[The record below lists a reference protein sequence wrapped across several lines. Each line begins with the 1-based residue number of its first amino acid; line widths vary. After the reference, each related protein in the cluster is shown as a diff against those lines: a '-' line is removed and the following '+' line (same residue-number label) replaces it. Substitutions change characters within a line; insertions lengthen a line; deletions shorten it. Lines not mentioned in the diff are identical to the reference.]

1 MSNKGKLTSKFRP
14 EVAHPV
20 EEKLMTHEGLELPVD
35 PSISEFLDE
44 DIRARHKVPPTETP
58 FILTVE
64 DLKMHFPVTKGLL
77 KRQVGSVKAVDGV
90 SFQLRQGETLGIVG
104 ESGSGKSTVGNC
116 VMRNLN
122 PTGGKIMFDG
132 ADVTRIKGKAL
143 DDFHRKLTMVTQD
156 PFASLDPRMR
166 IQDSILEGVRI
177 NKLVSG
183 RQEQADLVARL
194 LTLVGLNPKF
204 AERYPHE
211 FSGGQRQRISIARA
225 LALNPAFIVCDE
237 IVSALDV
244 SIQAQI
250 VSLMMK
256 LQEELGLTYIFIGH
270 DLSVVRHLSN
280 NVAVMY
286 LGKFME
292 LTSSDELYQKPL
304 HPYTQAL
311 ISAAPI
317 PKPKVDRERKRI
329 LLEGEVP
336 SPINPPKGCNFCTRC
351 RYADA
356 RCREEEPKLVDVGG
370 GHMVAC
376 HKVCGK

>member
-1 MSNKGKLTSKFRP
+1 MG
-14 EVAHPV
+14 H
-20 EEKLMTHEGLELPVD
+20 LP
-35 PSISEFLDE
+35 SCLLYT
-44 DIRARHKVPPTETP
+44 A
-58 FILTVE
+58 
-64 DLKMHFPVTKGLL
+64 LL
-77 KRQVGSVKAVDGV
+77 KRQVGAVKAVDDV
-90 SFQLRQGETLGIVG
+90 SFSIRQGETLGIVG

-116 VMRNLN
+116 VMRNLT
-122 PTGGKIMFDG
+122 PTGGRILFDG
-132 ADVTRIKGKAL
+132 REVTHIKGGAL
-143 DDFHRKLTMVTQD
+143 REFHKHLTMVTQD
-156 PFASLDPRMR
+156 PFASLDPRMKVS
-166 IQDSILEGVRI
+166 DSILEGVRI
-177 NKLVSG
+177 NKLVTDP
-183 RQEQADLVARL
+183 QEQFDLVARM

-204 AERYPHE
+204 ADRYPHE

-250 VSLMMK
+250 VGLMMRI
-256 LQEELGLTYIFIGH
+256 QQELGLTYIFIGH

-280 NVAVMY
+280 QVAVMY

-292 LTSSDELYQKPL
+292 LTSSDELYEKPL

-317 PKPKVDRERKRI
+317 PKPKVDRQRERI
-329 LLEGEVP
+329 LLTGEVP

-351 RYADA
+351 KYATE
-356 RCREEEPKLVDVGG
+356 RCRTEEPILKDVGG

-376 HKVCGK
+376 HMVQG